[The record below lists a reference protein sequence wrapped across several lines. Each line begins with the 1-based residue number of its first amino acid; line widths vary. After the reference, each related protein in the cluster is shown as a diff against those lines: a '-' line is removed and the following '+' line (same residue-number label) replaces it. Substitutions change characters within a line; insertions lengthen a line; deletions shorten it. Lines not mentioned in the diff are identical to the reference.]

1 MAHRPIVQVLQQT
14 ADRGIEIGQ
23 VEEPPMA
30 QPCQN
35 PALDNQHRAFDLA
48 LVARL
53 AAAGRQ
59 NRRVVVL
66 GHGGKGLVE
75 RRLEPQRLDDPGLQ
89 IVADDRFGNPA
100 EVRQGP
106 GLAFDPIWQSLTEAR
121 HGEGQ
126 RRGPKHRD
134 KYLRLTDLA
143 GLRIDHLHRRAGI
156 IGLHHRTRRVA
167 VAEGRVRPALIGAK
181 LLAEPGV
188 AVAVGMRR
196 PVFLPKQRQRHALAL
211 ELLRHPRP
219 LGLAQV
225 LRRPPDPPE
234 QGPLQRRLALVNRRQ
249 RPAQARFTR
258 PQQVGGNR
266 GLADL
271 QPFRDRPNRQALL
284 VRQPQDRS

>member
-1 MAHRPIVQVLQQT
+1 
-14 ADRGIEIGQ
+14 
-23 VEEPPMA
+23 MA
-30 QPCQN
+30 QPGQN
-35 PALDNQHRAFDLA
+35 PALDNQHRAFNLA

-89 IVADDRFGNPA
+89 IVADDRLGNPA

-121 HGEGQ
+121 HSEGQ
-126 RRGPKHRD
+126 RRGAEHRD
-134 KYLRLTDLA
+134 KYLRLADLA

-156 IGLHHRTRRVA
+156 IGLHHRTRRMA
-167 VAEGRVRPALIGAK
+167 VAEGRVRPALIGGK

-188 AVAVGMRR
+188 TIAVGMGR
-196 PVFLPKQRQRHALAL
+196 PVFLPQQRQRHAFAL

-219 LGLAQV
+219 LRFAQV

-266 GLADL
+266 GLT
-271 QPFRDRPNRQALL
+271 
-284 VRQPQDRS
+284 

>member
-1 MAHRPIVQVLQQT
+1 
-14 ADRGIEIGQ
+14 
-23 VEEPPMA
+23 MA

-35 PALDNQHRAFDLA
+35 PALNNQYRAFNLA

-75 RRLEPQRLDDPGLQ
+75 RRLEPQRLDDGGLK
-89 IVADDRFGNPA
+89 IVADDRLGNSA

-106 GLAFDPIWQSLTEAR
+106 GLAFDPIWQLLTEAR
-121 HGEGQ
+121 HSEGQ
-126 RRGPKHRD
+126 RRGPEHRD

-156 IGLHHRTRRVA
+156 VGLHHRTRRVA
-167 VAEGRVRPALIGAK
+167 VAESGVRPAPIGVK

-188 AVAVGMRR
+188 TIAVGMSR

-211 ELLRHPRP
+211 EFLRHPWP
-219 LGLAQV
+219 LRLAQV
-225 LRRPPDPPE
+225 LRRSPDRPE
-234 QGPLQRRLALVNRRQ
+234 QGPL
-249 RPAQARFTR
+249 
-258 PQQVGGNR
+258 
-266 GLADL
+266 
-271 QPFRDRPNRQALL
+271 
-284 VRQPQDRS
+284 